1 MKETFSMKHLPEAL
15 LSLIDSGY
23 KQFMVSHQE
32 INDNQILDYLKKIA
46 ISFKD
51 NAVLDSGTSME
62 TVEEFIEKLK
72 NAEDLETHNK
82 AIRRATRVTKNFD
95 KGFLKEVFSGGD
107 IVPTDT
113 SLTQEGTLKN
123 TSSSSSTSTTSS
135 VTSQTPIPLNTS
147 SLNISEH
154 LNETAE
160 ITNEKG

>member
-1 MKETFSMKHLPEAL
+1 
-15 LSLIDSGY
+15 
-23 KQFMVSHQE
+23 
-32 INDNQILDYLKKIA
+32 
-46 ISFKD
+46 
-51 NAVLDSGTSME
+51 ME

-72 NAEDLETHNK
+72 KAEDFETHNK

-123 TSSSSSTSTTSS
+123 TSSSTSTTSS